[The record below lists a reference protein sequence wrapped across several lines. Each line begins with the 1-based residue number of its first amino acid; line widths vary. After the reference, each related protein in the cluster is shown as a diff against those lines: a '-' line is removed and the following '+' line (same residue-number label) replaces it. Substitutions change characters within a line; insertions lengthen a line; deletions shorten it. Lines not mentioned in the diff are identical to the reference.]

1 MPPFAARPPNR
12 RCVVCLCWE
21 HQIFLAPSLSAVGP
35 GVSWMLASGNNA
47 CVQQTFNLCGSFRGG
62 ERDGARRWG
71 GVACIDYLI
80 VEPKQIKA

>member
-1 MPPFAARPPNR
+1 M
-12 RCVVCLCWE
+12 
-21 HQIFLAPSLSAVGP
+21 
-35 GVSWMLASGNNA
+35 ASGNA

-62 ERDGARRWG
+62 DKDGARRWG